1 MELYNKAKIIYCKQI
16 GKILPYSHFQSV
28 MLILNF
34 HRDIQSI
41 YFRSIISNIFMLYC
55 SLTCSHCSSLI
66 SFISFI
72 DSRKQVSNKKFE
84 KKITLKKNRKSAAIL
99 CPKGNIWFISFQM
112 FFILCVHTHY
122 TYWYTLMYVC
132 MSFQKWDCTFS
143 SVCLFHIFIYYH
155 STLENTKILLN
166 IKTWPFISASF
177 LTSSNVH

>member
-1 MELYNKAKIIYCKQI
+1 
-16 GKILPYSHFQSV
+16 

-41 YFRSIISNIFMLYC
+41 YFRSIISNIFMLHC

-66 SFISFI
+66 SFISSI
-72 DSRKQVSNKKFE
+72 LENKFLIKNL
-84 KKITLKKNRKSAAIL
+84 KKKKTLKKTEKVLLSYA
-99 CPKGNIWFISFQM
+99 PKVTFWFISFQM

-132 MSFQKWDCTFS
+132 MYFQKWDCTFS

-177 LTSSNVH
+177 LASSNVH

>member
-1 MELYNKAKIIYCKQI
+1 
-16 GKILPYSHFQSV
+16 

-99 CPKGNIWFISFQM
+99 CPKGNILVYIFPNVFYIM
-112 FFILCVHTHY
+112 CTHPLHILIY
-122 TYWYTLMYVC
+122 TYVCVYV
-132 MSFQKWDCTFS
+132 FS
-143 SVCLFHIFIYYH
+143 KMGLYFFFCVLISYFHI
-155 STLENTKILLN
+155 LPLN
-166 IKTWPFISASF
+166 VRKY
-177 LTSSNVH
+177 